1 MATTSTIT
9 GVQQTIANIQQQG
22 IDYANNFNK
31 EVSNRLR
38 QLSQKMQIDMNNAI
52 DRGPVPFTKNAIL
65 FRFYRDSTGQ
75 AVNQILV
82 KNIQAQYLYDI
93 IVKPS
98 NLKKFIPTSTARMT
112 QQGNI
117 SGLKS
122 GLSSGKYKVVDSG
135 GKRRLIDTSKKDT
148 KTKTKRVIGLRE
160 TKKRKLVYDF
170 YKEAEQGVRL
180 VLSGVQGHF
189 RISRM

>member
-65 FRFYRDSTGQ
+65 
-75 AVNQILV
+75 
-82 KNIQAQYLYDI
+82 
-93 IVKPS
+93 
-98 NLKKFIPTSTARMT
+98 
-112 QQGNI
+112 
-117 SGLKS
+117 
-122 GLSSGKYKVVDSG
+122 
-135 GKRRLIDTSKKDT
+135 
-148 KTKTKRVIGLRE
+148 
-160 TKKRKLVYDF
+160 
-170 YKEAEQGVRL
+170 
-180 VLSGVQGHF
+180 
-189 RISRM
+189 